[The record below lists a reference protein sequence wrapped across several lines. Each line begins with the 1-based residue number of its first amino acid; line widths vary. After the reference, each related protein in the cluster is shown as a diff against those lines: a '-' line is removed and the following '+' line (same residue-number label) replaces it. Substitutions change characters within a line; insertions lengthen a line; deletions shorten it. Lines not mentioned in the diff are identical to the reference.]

1 MEGIFFSCSLFL
13 FVVRRVPHFVVLK
26 LLKSQLLARCTF
38 NNCQQLHPVKSR
50 CLPTRVLAQISTRL
64 LVFN

>member
-13 FVVRRVPHFVVLK
+13 FVVRRMPHFVVLK

-38 NNCQQLHPVKSR
+38 NNCQQLPSR
-50 CLPTRVLAQISTRL
+50 QVPMSSYSSTRTD
-64 LVFN
+64 FNSPACF